1 MPRVDSSGNLHHPFQ
16 RRVPRQV
23 GFNALQF
30 RLEFIFLISLYQLFI
45 IFVSRRLPKFLAVDQ
60 EVTGDSA
67 FSMFNLSLREEWL
80 NNKRYL
86 LSNLLILG

>member
-23 GFNALQF
+23 GFNALQI
-30 RLEFIFLISLYQLFI
+30 RLEFIFLNSLYQCI

-86 LSNLLILG
+86 LSNLLIIG